1 MRASRT
7 VRLGAAAALL
17 SATAIV
23 ATGAVASASSAR
35 DHWSEHAHAL
45 FVETDASANSV
56 ISYARAS
63 DGSIS
68 YRATYST
75 DGQGATASG
84 ATADPLASQ
93 GGLALVDSNQEL
105 IATNPGSDTVSVFN
119 VRGTRLDL
127 VQQISTQGQ
136 FPVSVASF
144 GDLVAVLN
152 AGGAGSV
159 IEYQLRDDGR
169 LVPLNGQLRSLGLSN
184 TTPPE
189 FHHGAGQV
197 GYSPNGKF
205 LVVTTKLSSNDY
217 DVFGVGP
224 GGSLSI
230 NATSTASDNAVP
242 FAFSFDSN
250 GRLVGVEAATSS
262 LSVYT
267 INPNGALTSDGSVSD
282 GGAALCWVT
291 GADGYFFGSNAGSE
305 TVSSFRD
312 TAAGVPSVVAATAAS
327 THPGTTDSAASPD
340 GAFLYVES
348 GGTGALDA
356 FAIGSNGSLT
366 PIETLWNLPVGFEGI
381 AVS

>member
-159 IEYQLRDDGR
+159 IEYQLRDGR
-169 LVPLNGQLRSLGLSN
+169 LV
-184 TTPPE
+184 
-189 FHHGAGQV
+189 
-197 GYSPNGKF
+197 
-205 LVVTTKLSSNDY
+205 
-217 DVFGVGP
+217 
-224 GGSLSI
+224 
-230 NATSTASDNAVP
+230 
-242 FAFSFDSN
+242 
-250 GRLVGVEAATSS
+250 
-262 LSVYT
+262 
-267 INPNGALTSDGSVSD
+267 ALTGE
-282 GGAALCWVT
+282 GENRLAL
-291 GADGYFFGSNAGSE
+291 ADG
-305 TVSSFRD
+305 R
-312 TAAGVPSVVAATAAS
+312 
-327 THPGTTDSAASPD
+327 
-340 GAFLYVES
+340 
-348 GGTGALDA
+348 
-356 FAIGSNGSLT
+356 
-366 PIETLWNLPVGFEGI
+366 
-381 AVS
+381 